1 MSNAAVAYEIGLLED
16 LADPAEAAAYLDAA
30 LEDGDQEVIQLALRH
45 VVEAQESSQ
54 DDDDLRFGA
63 EEWLRCE
70 TVMAQAEESIK
81 AGKTL
86 SSDEFWTQAQARYKD
101 MI

>member
-1 MSNAAVAYEIGLLED
+1 MNDAAVPYRIGLLED
-16 LADPAEAAAYLDAA
+16 LGDPVEAAAYLDAA

-45 VVEAQESSQ
+45 VVEAQQSGL

-70 TVMAQAEESIK
+70 TLMAQAGESIK
-81 AGKTL
+81 AGKTP
-86 SSDEFWTQAQARYKD
+86 EETNAPTCG
-101 MI
+101 